1 MLFTLDK
8 RATGATVPFGQQ
20 DNGGK
25 FGRPSYMMQGL
36 LCVGSFLRWF
46 KRNEAEFANS
56 YQ

>member
-1 MLFTLDK
+1 VLFTLDK